1 MLCTFCEAVAQVKEG
16 QQDISVRH
24 PGSGV
29 GAVKL
34 MPSGTVIGV
43 SPDVLDLSK
52 ESHNTSNDESLVSA
66 ESYQNPP
73 SDDILTRC
81 SSGQSSH
88 ISTEMSTA
96 QGSTRQVADSS
107 TTSMSSIRS
116 LPSTPRRTVCST
128 PVNSSTKPPN
138 IIIFSDSP
146 SASECVKA
154 ALELTLV
161 NDRYVIHKLTFAEML
176 STTWPDDAILVVI
189 HGNVPAPFKPVVMNY
204 LAKGSGSLLC
214 LCSDFLGSILPMFHT
229 AEVRPNE
236 LVHCSYKSWKHVP
249 LMHHV
254 FCYQPTPSDAK
265 FSYDEQVSLRAIP
278 ESVVIK
284 DSDSK
289 SHKLKMTFWGSK
301 KHGKRQVCFSLY
313 SLMWLQK
320 VVFSQVHLETAP
332 DQFEDTDNKR
342 EALTNSDKARLEI
355 LSDVLCSHLELK
367 CAPKKSSS
375 IGYSLGYFLGNHEA
389 KLELIEK
396 LKEDK
401 KIENNVLTNGLMKMK
416 FCGKGVTPP
425 PPSESMLPILIHS
438 CPESFSTV
446 EYYENLKT
454 ESIGR
459 LVIFSEVMS
468 SCLSVID
475 NLNLVHGLAV
485 IPFYQT
491 KGVGRSGNTWLSP
504 KGSAMFTIQVHI
516 PLKSYLGQHL
526 SILQFIAT
534 LAIVASICEL
544 PNLEDLDVGIKW
556 PNDIYVNKS
565 TKMGGVALKTTIFGD
580 KAVVNMGCGINLNNK
595 EPTVCLN
602 DVITSLSKEKNV
614 KIPRLSFEKYFS
626 GVFNKMEQIINIF
639 NEGRTDEFYRSYY
652 QYWLHSDAEVKVT
665 NEDKSTQLVKITGI
679 DEFGFLTAETAK
691 GVTITVQPDGNSFD
705 MMAGLISPKLSQ

>member
-1 MLCTFCEAVAQVKEG
+1 MLTVYYLAATWVQSWRLNSLMQKLRSVTDKHGSLAIHQELPPYLFSIGSSLKQKLEVNGVLSDQCMNYKSGHIVDFFWYQANKKAVSVFPKLDKYGTPLAWHASDRLSLLIETNERNLSQLLLNFMQNEVTLENGIQILRILTVEPLGSPYKIGNEHTVPETYAKLNERYSGPELRNSFLDRWRAHVSMLCTFCEAVAQVKEG

-176 STTWPDDAILVVI
+176 STTWLDDAILVVI

-289 SHKLKMTFWGSK
+289 SHKLK
-301 KHGKRQVCFSLY
+301 
-313 SLMWLQK
+313 
-320 VVFSQVHLETAP
+320 
-332 DQFEDTDNKR
+332 
-342 EALTNSDKARLEI
+342 
-355 LSDVLCSHLELK
+355 
-367 CAPKKSSS
+367 
-375 IGYSLGYFLGNHEA
+375 
-389 KLELIEK
+389 
-396 LKEDK
+396 
-401 KIENNVLTNGLMKMK
+401 
-416 FCGKGVTPP
+416 
-425 PPSESMLPILIHS
+425 
-438 CPESFSTV
+438 
-446 EYYENLKT
+446 
-454 ESIGR
+454 
-459 LVIFSEVMS
+459 
-468 SCLSVID
+468 
-475 NLNLVHGLAV
+475 
-485 IPFYQT
+485 
-491 KGVGRSGNTWLSP
+491 
-504 KGSAMFTIQVHI
+504 
-516 PLKSYLGQHL
+516 
-526 SILQFIAT
+526 
-534 LAIVASICEL
+534 
-544 PNLEDLDVGIKW
+544 
-556 PNDIYVNKS
+556 
-565 TKMGGVALKTTIFGD
+565 
-580 KAVVNMGCGINLNNK
+580 
-595 EPTVCLN
+595 
-602 DVITSLSKEKNV
+602 
-614 KIPRLSFEKYFS
+614 
-626 GVFNKMEQIINIF
+626 
-639 NEGRTDEFYRSYY
+639 
-652 QYWLHSDAEVKVT
+652 
-665 NEDKSTQLVKITGI
+665 
-679 DEFGFLTAETAK
+679 
-691 GVTITVQPDGNSFD
+691 
-705 MMAGLISPKLSQ
+705 